1 MVGEGDWKLYD
12 KRDDFTF
19 LIVNFHF
26 NSSNIPALPAHAIY
40 ISQLIRFCKDCAQYI
55 NFLNRA

>member
-1 MVGEGDWKLYD
+1 LNSEMVGEGDWKLYE

-26 NSSNIPALPAHAIY
+26 NSSNIPALPAYALY
-40 ISQLIRFCKDCAQYI
+40 ISQLIRFWDMDI
-55 NFLNRA
+55 S